1 MKLTKSQLNEIIREE
16 LSKFNGISSIFENW
30 ILNED
35 GETVT
40 NPKTGRTIKV
50 STALSYPKS
59 HPAYSAAIK
68 YQDGKEF
75 EKARTEKSARS
86 QEKGKQVSKD
96 FNKTSKTGSFS
107 SETKSDNILSKL
119 SDNGRVD
126 WDAFDRLP
134 KKTQEKISALAKTR
148 VELYD
153 KLEDKRYDYAV
164 SVAKSAGSAGK
175 SPWRDRGDDS
185 LNFDDTGVKLTGK
198 QAQKYES
205 ELEKFKSEYG
215 DGDDTM
221 VQFNAK
227 WTEEN
232 PKLPTISKKA
242 LSGVA
247 PKLKVLKDITKKQD
261 EMWPTMKTARELSD
275 I

>member
-1 MKLTKSQLNEIIREE
+1 MKLTKSQLKEIIREE

-35 GETVT
+35 GETIT

-50 STALSYPKS
+50 STALSYPRS

-75 EKARTEKSARS
+75 EKTRAEKSARS
-86 QEKGKQVSKD
+86 QEKGKQISKD
-96 FNKTSKTGSFS
+96 FNKASKTGSFS
-107 SETKSDNILSKL
+107 SETKSDNILAKL
-119 SDNGRVD
+119 SDSGRVD
-126 WDAFDRLP
+126 WDAFDKLP

-153 KLEDKRYDYAV
+153 KLEDKRDDYAF
-164 SVAKSAGSAGK
+164 SVKKSAGSAGR
-175 SPWRDRGDDS
+175 SPQSDSDGS
-185 LNFDDTGVKLTGK
+185 LNFDDTGVKMNWK
-198 QAQKYES
+198 QANKYQS
-205 ELEKFKSEYG
+205 ELKKFKSEYG

-232 PKLPTISKKA
+232 PKLPTISKKT
-242 LSGVA
+242 LSVVA

-261 EMWPTMKTARELSD
+261 ELWPTMKTARELSD